1 MNRDKIWHL
10 FARKLSGESSRD
22 ELQELQSLVEE
33 DSPLKYEMD
42 AITQLWEQ
50 QHPQDTEYLEATYHL
65 HYEKMKK
72 LGVAP
77 VSADN
82 EVVYFQDDKRRTIK
96 KSRLIAAVVLA
107 GLIVTAAFVFLKP
120 GKLPAKVEAAEQ
132 QAQII
137 PNEIKTKRGSNTQFK
152 LPDGSTVWL
161 NADSKLNYSKIN
173 ATGVRE
179 VYLTGEAFFDVV
191 RNPERPFIIHTESID
206 IKVLGTTFNVKAYPD
221 DKTIETSLIHGSVE
235 VMVKSRPHEKYLLKP
250 NQKLV
255 LMNEQYAEKR
265 EKDQRVMPV
274 NIPIVFVKQINYLQ
288 GDTAARETSWV
299 RNKLSFEDEPF
310 AELAKRLER
319 WYDVSIEFKNKEIEE
334 IELSGS
340 FEQETLT
347 QVLEAVRFINNYK
360 FKYKIEGKQVVIF

>member
-22 ELQELQSLVEE
+22 ELHELESLIEE

-42 AITQLWEQ
+42 ALTQLWEQ
-50 QHPQDTEYLEATYHL
+50 KLPQDAEYLEATYHL

-77 VSADN
+77 VPAEN
-82 EVVYFQDDKRRTIK
+82 EQVYFETEKRNSFKKRRF
-96 KSRLIAAVVLA
+96 IAVFGFVSVL
-107 GLIVTAAFVFLKP
+107 LAAAIVFLKSEDQTP
-120 GKLPAKVEAAEQ
+120 QKKSTD
-132 QAQII
+132 QITHS
-137 PNEIKTKRGSNTQFK
+137 PNEIKTKRGSSTQFK

-179 VYLTGEAFFDVV
+179 VYLTGEGFFDVV
-191 RNPERPFIIHTESID
+191 RNPARPFIIHTESID

-235 VMVKSRPHEKYLLKP
+235 VMVKNRPNEKYLLKP

-255 LMNEQYAEKR
+255 LMNEQYAAKR
-265 EKDQRVMPV
+265 EKDQRIMPV

-288 GDTAARETSWV
+288 GDTTVSETSWV

-334 IELSGS
+334 VELSGS

-347 QVLEAVRFINNYK
+347 QVLEALRFINNYK
-360 FKYKIEGKQVVIF
+360 FKYKVEGKQVVIF